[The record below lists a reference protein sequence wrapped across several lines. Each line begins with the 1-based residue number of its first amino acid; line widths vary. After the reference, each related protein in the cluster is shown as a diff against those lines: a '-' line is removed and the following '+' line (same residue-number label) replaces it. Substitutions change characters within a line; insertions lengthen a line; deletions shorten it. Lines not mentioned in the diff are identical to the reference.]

1 MFTCSCFV
9 VVFTVLILFE
19 LEEELLI
26 MNSNWGD
33 DANTQENVIGIQ
45 LYTSINN
52 IENNVKKTKK

>member
-1 MFTCSCFV
+1 M
-9 VVFTVLILFE
+9 FTVLILFE